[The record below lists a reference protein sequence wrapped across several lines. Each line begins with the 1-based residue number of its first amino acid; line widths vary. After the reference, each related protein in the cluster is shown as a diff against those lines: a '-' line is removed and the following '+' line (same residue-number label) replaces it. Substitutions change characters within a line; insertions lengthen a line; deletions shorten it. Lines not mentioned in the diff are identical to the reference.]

1 MKIYLTVVL
10 LALFLPTVKGQ
21 NASPIRVVCNELRQR
36 GDSVF
41 IDAVI
46 TVRSEWVESRKSLT
60 LTPVLESDGQ
70 RMGLPSIL
78 LNGKNRQ
85 KVYQREIALGNLQD
99 EPRYLVVKA
108 YELLEISIPYLL
120 TIPFEPWMKD
130 ARLVLAQ
137 DMCGC
142 GKEEGMSPLLIADRI
157 WMRPDKRYEVQPAF
171 AYITPEAETEKH
183 RAEAGTAFL
192 DFPVGKYQIL
202 KDFRNNAAELEKINH
217 TIDLVLNDANIT
229 PKGIYLKGYASPEGS
244 YAGNARLAE
253 NRVKAL
259 RDYLNGSYKFEPDFF
274 TLDFEP
280 EDWAGLKAK
289 VEADLE
295 VPAREEV
302 LAIIGND
309 ETPDRKE
316 AQLKA
321 LKGGNAYKYV
331 LNVIFPSLRRTD
343 YRIDYSVRFFTVE
356 EGREIIKTRPQ
367 QLSLNE
373 MFAVA
378 NSFEVGSDAYNQV
391 FEVAVRMYS
400 DDPVA
405 NLNAANIALSKK
417 DLNAARTYLAKAGN
431 SAEAVHARGVLA
443 LLEGDLQKA
452 EPLLIQARE
461 AGIQAAE
468 ANLNELS
475 KKKADNEL
483 FDSFN

>member
-1 MKIYLTVVL
+1 MKLYMIVVL
-10 LALFLPTVKGQ
+10 LALFLPAVKGQ
-21 NASPIRVVCNELRQR
+21 NDSPVKVVCNELRQR

-46 TVRSEWVESRKSLT
+46 TVCTEWVESRKSLT
-60 LTPVLESDGQ
+60 LTPVLESDAQ

-108 YELLEISIPYLL
+108 HDMPQVSVPYLL
-120 TIPFEPWMKD
+120 TVPFEPWMKE
-130 ARLVLAQ
+130 ARLVLVQ
-137 DMCGC
+137 NMCGC
-142 GKEEGMSPLLIADRI
+142 GQEEGMSPLVIAGRI
-157 WMRPDKRYEVQPAF
+157 LMRPDKRYEVQPALV
-171 AYITPEAETEKH
+171 YITPEAETEKH

-202 KDFRNNAAELEKINH
+202 KDFRNNAVELDKINR
-217 TIDLVLNDANIT
+217 TIGLVLNDANIT

-259 RDYLNGSYKFEPDFF
+259 RDYLNGEYKFKPDFF

-280 EDWAGLKAK
+280 EDWAGFKAK

-295 VPAREEV
+295 IPERDEV

-321 LKGGNAYKYV
+321 LKGGNTYKYV

-378 NSFEVGSDAYNQV
+378 NSYEVGSDAYNQV
-391 FEVAVRMYS
+391 FDIAVRMYG

-405 NLNAANIALSKK
+405 NLNAANIALSGK
-417 DLNAARTYLAKAGN
+417 DLNAARAYLAKAGN
-431 SAEAVHARGVLA
+431 SPEAVHARGVLA
-443 LLEGDLQKA
+443 LMEGHLQEA
-452 EPLLIQARE
+452 ETLLLQAE
-461 AGIQAAE
+461 KAGIEGAK
-468 ANLNELS
+468 ANLKELK